1 MKQGERSWDLRGV
14 GVLSERREK
23 KKSKR
28 EVFILYKD
36 NIILMDKR
44 ATVTV
49 YIYTITIARL
59 SIKIIL
65 SLYNIKTSFSLFF
78 FLSSH

>member
-23 KKSKR
+23 KKSEK

-49 YIYTITIARL
+49 
-59 SIKIIL
+59 
-65 SLYNIKTSFSLFF
+65 
-78 FLSSH
+78 